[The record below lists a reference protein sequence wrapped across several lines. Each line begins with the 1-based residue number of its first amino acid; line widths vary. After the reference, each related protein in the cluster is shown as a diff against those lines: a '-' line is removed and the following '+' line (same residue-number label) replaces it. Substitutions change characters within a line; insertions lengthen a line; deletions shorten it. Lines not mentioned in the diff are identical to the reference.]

1 MWKKIRL
8 AAIVSVLGLTTACNP
23 GSTGDGST
31 APSGTTAPNGQTNKP
46 GETVKITWWDY
57 MSSDEMVEALTK
69 VIDDYQKANP
79 HVKIERTYVPFGD
92 LKNKLLLGSA
102 AGQLPDIVWI
112 DNPDH
117 QAFAAAGVLADITAE
132 VKEWGQADQYFDG
145 PWSSTVYKDKNYGVP
160 NSSNNL
166 ALYYNV
172 DMLEQAGVK
181 PPADWNEL
189 LDAAKKL
196 TKQGVYGM
204 SVSAVR
210 TEQGTFQFLPF
221 VWQSGSDVT
230 QFNSPGTVEAIKLWK
245 ELLDSGAMSKEILG
259 QDQQASMLQFA
270 AGNTAMM
277 VNGTWQI
284 PVLKKEAKFQWDI
297 VPLPVNKQG
306 GTILGGENWAITS
319 TSKHKDIAW
328 DIVKFA
334 NQGEYLKNFLKA
346 AGRLPSRRDFIQDPY
361 WQGDRYFKIF
371 ADGMNVAKARAY
383 GPNYPKISDA
393 IQEMIQQVLTGVKS
407 PEDAVKETDAKIKPL
422 LQ

>member
-1 MWKKIRL
+1 
-8 AAIVSVLGLTTACNP
+8 
-23 GSTGDGST
+23 
-31 APSGTTAPNGQTNKP
+31 
-46 GETVKITWWDY
+46 
-57 MSSDEMVEALTK
+57 
-69 VIDDYQKANP
+69 
-79 HVKIERTYVPFGD
+79 
-92 LKNKLLLGSA
+92 
-102 AGQLPDIVWI
+102 
-112 DNPDH
+112 
-117 QAFAAAGVLADITAE
+117 
-132 VKEWGQADQYFDG
+132 
-145 PWSSTVYKDKNYGVP
+145 SSTVYKDKNYGVP

-328 DIVKFA
+328 DIVK
-334 NQGEYLKNFLKA
+334 
-346 AGRLPSRRDFIQDPY
+346 
-361 WQGDRYFKIF
+361 
-371 ADGMNVAKARAY
+371 
-383 GPNYPKISDA
+383 
-393 IQEMIQQVLTGVKS
+393 
-407 PEDAVKETDAKIKPL
+407 
-422 LQ
+422 